1 MMQWLMENDP
11 GQFRQ
16 TQLRTLQRRVCQ
28 WRVMH
33 GSGSIFFPQ
42 TIQPGIQSQS
52 DYTWCNELNI
62 TIAGEPFEHM
72 LFHFMLPY
80 SRWETASIAFTES
93 FQSLTEG
100 YAAAVKELG
109 GVAPEH
115 RTQQSGSSSTSWSAQ
130 VISEALE
137 KDFLGHFSVKPTS
150 TIPIR
155 AMKMA
160 RLRSRMY
167 Y

>member
-1 MMQWLMENDP
+1 MVNKERDYRTRRDPFVAVWDQLQEMLSRDEGLEAKTLMQWLMENYP

-33 GSGSIFFPQ
+33 GSGKEIFFPQ
-42 TIQPGIQSQS
+42 AIQPGIQSQN

-80 SRWETASIAFTES
+80 SRWETVSIAFTES
-93 FQSLTEG
+93 F
-100 YAAAVKELG
+100 
-109 GVAPEH
+109 
-115 RTQQSGSSSTSWSAQ
+115 
-130 VISEALE
+130 
-137 KDFLGHFSVKPTS
+137 
-150 TIPIR
+150 
-155 AMKMA
+155 
-160 RLRSRMY
+160 
-167 Y
+167 